1 MLTYL
6 IILLDDTSVSYCHY
20 EAATEKRLM
29 PLDTLQAGIVFAMK
43 ENLNVQFIY
52 PDYKLPVDY
61 ERIIESIDH
70 VKIKPYTQ
78 KDGADIVVL
87 KNWNNCDDNC
97 IDGAVYTIHTT
108 RIELKDNIDKIKTIL
123 CKVGRLNIILN
134 DIEDFKDEEASEYS
148 SVLSELSDKLIEL
161 FSSDKTVQLNL
172 LTDRILLTK
181 MNNCDAGYS
190 NVTLAPNGKFYICP
204 AFYYCNSE
212 DSVGDLTDG
221 LNIKNHQLLR
231 LDYAPICRHCDAFQC
246 KRCVWLN
253 NKLTNDMNTPSH
265 QQCVMAHL
273 ERNASRHLLLKMKEH
288 DIQLRGTHDIEEI
301 NYLDP
306 FNNYKQWK

>member
-29 PLDTLQAGIVFAMK
+29 PFETLQAGIVFAMK

-52 PDYKLPVDY
+52 PDYELPIDY
-61 ERIIESIDH
+61 EKTIESIDH
-70 VKIKPYTQ
+70 VKIKPFTK
-78 KDGADIVVL
+78 KDKADIVVL
-87 KNWNNCDDNC
+87 KNWNNCDENC

-108 RIELKDNIDKIKTIL
+108 RIELKDNLNKIKAIL

-181 MNNCDAGYS
+181 MNNCDAGDS
-190 NVTLAPNGKFYICP
+190 NVTLAPNGNFYICP

-231 LDYAPICRHCDAFQC
+231 LDHAPICRHCDAFQC